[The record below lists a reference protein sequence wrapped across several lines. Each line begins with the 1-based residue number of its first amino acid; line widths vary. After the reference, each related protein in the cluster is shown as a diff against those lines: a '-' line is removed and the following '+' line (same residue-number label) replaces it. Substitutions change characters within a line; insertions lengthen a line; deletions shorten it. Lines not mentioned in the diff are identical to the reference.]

1 MKKVA
6 EGFLPFHSQ
15 DLISNSPFCLPYNSY
30 DISQENLGLDQP
42 MISWLIFF
50 FILLTYLLDIVLI
63 LLEEIL
69 SWSLVG
75 VRGLRIFLGKKWRGV
90 GMEI

>member
-50 FILLTYLLDIVLI
+50 FILLT
-63 LLEEIL
+63 
-69 SWSLVG
+69 
-75 VRGLRIFLGKKWRGV
+75 
-90 GMEI
+90 